1 MENTEEIII
10 LKKYY
15 TDKLLTN
22 RNYSNTSVSKFLCIY
37 EVKEI
42 VIKKISLALVGQ

>member
-10 LKKYY
+10 LKKY

-22 RNYSNTSVSKFLCIY
+22 RNYSNTSVSKFLYIY

-42 VIKKISLALVGQ
+42 VIKNKFHWH